1 MKNALILHGTSGT
14 PESFW
19 QPSIKHFLES
29 IGYQVHVP
37 QLPDTDYPDLEKWL
51 PVALDFGFNE
61 ESILIG
67 HSAGGP
73 LVLSVLER
81 ISVQVHKAVLVAGY
95 ARQKGE
101 KKEAEKIL
109 QTTYDWNKI
118 RSHVKDI
125 VYLNSDNDPWG
136 CDVAEGMY
144 MFQRLGGTLV
154 LRSDEGHMGSQKFHQ
169 PYRSFPLLE
178 KLLEL
183 KYTRSVIDG
192 SDQK

>member
-19 QPSIKHFLES
+19 QPSIKQFLES
-29 IGYQVHVP
+29 IGYQVQVP

-51 PVALDFGFNE
+51 PVALDFDFNE

-95 ARQKGE
+95 ARPKGE

-109 QTTYDWNKI
+109 QTTYDWNRI

-192 SDQK
+192 SDQN